1 MEELKKYGSEIILM
15 FALVIVYYMK
25 RSYQN
30 FSDTNFWMYIA
41 AICGTYMY
49 YKNKSGEHVNVFP
62 FPSASSAPPAMTS
75 GSSGEIP
82 PFR

>member
-1 MEELKKYGSEIILM
+1 MDERLKKYGSEIILM

-30 FSDTNFWMYIA
+30 FSDTNFWLYVA

-49 YKNKSGEHVNVFP
+49 YKNKSPENTNVFQ
-62 FPSASSAPPAMTS
+62 FPSTTTMQST
-75 GSSGEIP
+75 GSPSGEIP